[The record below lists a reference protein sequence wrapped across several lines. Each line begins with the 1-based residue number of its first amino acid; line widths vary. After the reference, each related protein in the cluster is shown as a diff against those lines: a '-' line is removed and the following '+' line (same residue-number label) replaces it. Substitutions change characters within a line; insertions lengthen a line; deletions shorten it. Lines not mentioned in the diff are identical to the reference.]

1 MLHFDHKWISTSM
14 MVNMDIE
21 RFSANS
27 YTTVPGVLTNQ
38 PTTIEM
44 TGFSDSRCYLE
55 QQTGLRR
62 CPADE
67 SGVWASPLDN

>member
-1 MLHFDHKWISTSM
+1 M
-14 MVNMDIE
+14 MANMDIE

-27 YTTVPGVLTNQ
+27 FTTVPGVLTTQ